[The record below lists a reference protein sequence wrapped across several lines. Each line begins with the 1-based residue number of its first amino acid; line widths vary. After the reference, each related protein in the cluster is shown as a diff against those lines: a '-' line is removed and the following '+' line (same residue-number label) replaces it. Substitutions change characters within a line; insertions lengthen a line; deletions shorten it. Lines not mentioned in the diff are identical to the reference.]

1 MTIKDEPSTSKGQVH
16 DQNDTRKAKGQ
27 NEQGVP
33 GKNKTKPEPGT
44 EGPGG
49 HLDDQ
54 PQREDEY
61 LSDVLNEFNPQ
72 RKNSEEPSSDADTA
86 GKGGSRRSQDT

>member
-1 MTIKDEPSTSKGQVH
+1 MTHRDDARAPEKRTGRKRRGPGSTGGDNREP
-16 DQNDTRKAKGQ
+16 D
-27 NEQGVP
+27 
-33 GKNKTKPEPGT
+33 PGT
-44 EGPGG
+44 QGPEG

-72 RKNSEEPSSDADTA
+72 RKDTPVDKGKDASRDPS
-86 GKGGSRRSQDT
+86 RSKR